1 MKSIKK
7 NKTTIIKKEK
17 NKKIKIKNDKNIK
30 SNKTAICLLAFQP
43 GEELIKLYDDL
54 YRGNKYDIYVIV
66 DDNNYDISELED
78 DFSNIKFIKIKEE
91 ICYKYGYIHLNF
103 MVKKGEPS
111 AWDKCI
117 YYFCEVNKIN
127 YKFIWFLED
136 DVFVPT
142 SKTIKNIDYK
152 YGNEDLL
159 ISRND
164 LVKNRKNIKNNIP
177 YVQIQEIEKYMN
189 SELKPFLSKSM
200 VCAIRISNNFIK
212 KIKLYV
218 EKNKSMFFLE
228 FFFPTLAKYY
238 GLNIKKTDELKN
250 IVFRKIWTI
259 DDIFKEQNTLFHPVK
274 KVLLQ
279 KSFRKTLQPNQVYF
293 LSKRTFKKNLLN
305 NKYIEFNNMNLLQ
318 IIIFK
323 NQNGETL
330 KLIQNTSIDEN
341 KLYLEI
347 EKKHKKNIF
356 SFKINVDSLD
366 DIEILITILKYKF
379 FAIQTIAKEHYTYKK
394 HVNIYFTNIP
404 GVIEFVEFESYS
416 EEKLKE
422 AYMELGYNNNDIKS
436 LDEVIN
442 ESDKIFDIKT
452 NMDISLEFE
461 KYEKALKYVKKRKEL
476 YKKLLEKQYK
486 IYQNILE
493 LFGSKIKI
501 YNKIMFV

>member
-1 MKSIKK
+1 MKSLKK
-7 NKTTIIKKEK
+7 KSTTIKKEK
-17 NKKIKIKNDKNIK
+17 NIKIKNENNINNIK

-43 GEELIKLYDDL
+43 SGELIKLYDDL
-54 YRGNKYDIYVIV
+54 YKGNKYDIYVIV
-66 DDNNYDISELED
+66 DDNKYDISELEE

-91 ICYKYGYIHLNF
+91 TCYKYGYIHANF
-103 MVKKGEPS
+103 VVKKGEPS
-111 AWDKCI
+111 AWDKGV
-117 YYFCEVNKIN
+117 YYFCEENKIK

-142 SKTIKNIDYK
+142 SNTIKNIDDK

-159 ISRND
+159 ISKDN
-164 LVKNRKNIKNNIP
+164 LIKNKKINVP
-177 YVQIQEIEKYMN
+177 QVQIQEVEKYMN
-189 SELKPFLSKSM
+189 QELKSFLSKSM

-212 KIKLYV
+212 KIKIYV

-293 LSKRTFKKNLLN
+293 LSKRTFKQNLLN